1 MSKNLFITF
10 EGIDGSG
17 KSTQS
22 RLLADH
28 LISLGHKVHLTFEPT
43 RSPIGSLIRDVF
55 SHQRVLNQKTI
66 AALFVADRLE
76 HILSEEDGILK
87 MLSDGY
93 TVICDRYYFS
103 SFAYQSEYMPLEW
116 IIRANEEAMTLAR
129 PDMQI
134 YIDVDPALS
143 MQRINQGREAIELY
157 ETLDNLTGV
166 KNRYDSILKQFADTE
181 NISRFNGNQS
191 PEALFTEIVK
201 VVEDA
206 FSY

>member
-28 LISLGHKVHLTFEPT
+28 LTSLGHKVHLTFEPT
-43 RSPIGSLIRDVF
+43 KSAIGSLIRDVF
-55 SHQRVLNQKTI
+55 SHRRVFNQKTI

-87 MLSDGY
+87 MLADGY

-103 SFAYQSEYMPLEW
+103 SFAYQSAYMPLEW
-116 IIRANEEAMTLAR
+116 IIRANEEAMALAR

-134 YIDVDPALS
+134 YIDMDPAIS
-143 MQRINQGREAIELY
+143 MKRINQGREAIELY
-157 ETLDNLTGV
+157 ETLDNLVGV
-166 KNRYDSILKQFADTE
+166 KTRYDSILKQYRDTE
-181 NISRFNGNQS
+181 NIAIFNGDQS
-191 PEALFTEIVK
+191 PEALFTEILE
-201 VVEDA
+201 VVEA
-206 FSY
+206 NFIY